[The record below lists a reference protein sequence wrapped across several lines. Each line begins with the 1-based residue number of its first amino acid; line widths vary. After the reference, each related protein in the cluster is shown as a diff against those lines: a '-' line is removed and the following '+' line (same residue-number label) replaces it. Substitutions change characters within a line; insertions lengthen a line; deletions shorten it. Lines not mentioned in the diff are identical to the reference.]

1 MGKNKSKKR
10 VLRVLSIV
18 LFLMAIATI
27 SPFSG
32 AKVPCIMGYKSLCPF
47 MPISTAIALY
57 LAYTIH
63 RYLGNMGQNRFSI
76 DR

>member
-1 MGKNKSKKR
+1 MEKNKTKKR
-10 VLRVLSIV
+10 ILRALSIV
-18 LFLMAIATI
+18 LFLTAIATI
-27 SPFSG
+27 VPFSG
-32 AKVPCIMGYKSLCPF
+32 AKGPCILGYKSLCPF

-63 RYLGNMGQNRFSI
+63 RFLGNMGRNSFSI

>member
-1 MGKNKSKKR
+1 MEKNKSKTR

-27 SPFSG
+27 IPFSG
-32 AKVPCIMGYKSLCPF
+32 AKVPCILGYKSLCPF

-57 LAYTIH
+57 LAYTVH
-63 RYLGNMGQNRFSI
+63 RYIGNMGRNRFSI